1 MLLKLFLMFIFGA
14 IPVSAASETSP
25 TPQEIHNAK
34 EDARF
39 STILRLEKAEPDFV
53 EGYCEQIKE
62 GNADLETLS
71 KAFPGMI
78 RTMESIDYSQSDRTR
93 IRDAIKG
100 VYFHLVSKLERTAQE
115 DLMNVIMRITTM

>member
-14 IPVSAASETSP
+14 VPVSAAAETP
-25 TPQEIHNAK
+25 LTPQEIHNAK
-34 EDARF
+34 EGTRF
-39 STILRLEKAEPDFV
+39 SAILRLEKAEPDFV
-53 EGYCEQIKE
+53 EGFCEQIKE
-62 GNADLETLS
+62 GNADLETLT

-100 VYFHLVSKLERTAQE
+100 VYFHLVSKLERNAQE
-115 DLMNVIMRITTM
+115 DLTNVIMRIANM